1 MNASPQRIIMWSG
14 AVLIFIGILGIFDF
28 QVLSARI
35 ELITIGAVLEI
46 VGYLGGTPWR
56 KSEGSN

>member
-14 AVLIFIGILGIFDF
+14 AVLIFIGLLGMFDF
-28 QVLSARI
+28 QTPSVRI
-35 ELITIGAVLEI
+35 ELVAIGALLEI
-46 VGYLGGTPWR
+46 VGYLGGTPWK